1 MSQQTCPKCGM
12 AKNEWKGNGGQGV
25 NAGGQTYCCSG
36 CAQGTGCTC
45 G

>member
-1 MSQQTCPKCGM
+1 MAQQTCPKCGM
-12 AKNEWKGNGGQGV
+12 AKNQWKGNGGQGV